1 MSSLVGWASLQND
14 NSAEDGDKTEA
25 KQEESKQEGAKRE
38 EAKVEAAVAAVSARS
53 EEKEAEDV
61 RSSDEKK
68 SSKVARLDPPLNQKS
83 VERPMDSYDIMC
95 FTQQLSDMSVA
106 VYFHTSTRKTNAP
119 YLAPFRATFQEGLR
133 DKLYISVIAIR
144 CTQDGKPMRSR
155 ETQSEEQAQR
165 FGWPVFVTD
174 MIKDANMYAFHLCNT
189 LNGSKEYIESFDAQ
203 RRFSRKPFFIVTKN
217 TTANP
222 PRKWD
227 QVMVRQDVLKYVCD
241 KFNLRDMQARMQYS
255 AEGRWE
261 ELLQHY
267 FTDVD
272 AAKEAIESYIAG
284 DEDTGF
290 SL

>member
-1 MSSLVGWASLQND
+1 M
-14 NSAEDGDKTEA
+14 EA
-25 KQEESKQEGAKRE
+25 KQEETKQEEAELEEAKQEEAKQQEGA
-38 EAKVEAAVAAVSARS
+38 VGAVSVRS
-53 EEKEAEDV
+53 EQKKAEDV
-61 RSSDEKK
+61 ASSDERKL
-68 SSKVARLDPPLNQKS
+68 SKVARLDPPLNQKN
-83 VERPMDSYDIMC
+83 VDRPMDSYDIMC

-106 VYFHTSTRKTNAP
+106 VYFHTSSRKTNAP
-119 YLAPFRATFQEGLR
+119 FLPSFRATFQDGLR
-133 DKLYISVIAIR
+133 DKLYISVIAVH
-144 CTQDGKPMRSR
+144 CTADGKPMRSR
-155 ETQSEEQAQR
+155 EAQSEEQAQR

-174 MIKDANMYAFHLCNT
+174 MVKDANMYAFHLCNT
-189 LNGSKEYIESFDAQ
+189 LNGSKEYIKSFDAQ

-217 TTANP
+217 MTANP

-227 QVMVRQDVLKYVCD
+227 QVMVRQDVLKYVCN

-255 AEGRWE
+255 TEGRWE
-261 ELLQHY
+261 NLLQHY